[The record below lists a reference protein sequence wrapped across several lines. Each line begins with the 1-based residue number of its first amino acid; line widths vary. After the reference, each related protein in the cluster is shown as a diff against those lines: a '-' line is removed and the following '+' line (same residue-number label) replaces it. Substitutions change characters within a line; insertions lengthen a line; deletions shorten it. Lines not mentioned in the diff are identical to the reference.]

1 MAPISDR
8 MRPLKTRTAAL
19 LVALSLFG
27 AVPAASVQADPGAPQ
42 AVAAK
47 SCPPGYTHAALS
59 WGHKCLRAGQY
70 CKKDANGEYHRYD
83 FHCKRSGRLTYY

>member
-1 MAPISDR
+1 MVDGPS
-8 MRPLKTRTAAL
+8 MRTLKARTAGLLAALAL
-19 LVALSLFG
+19 LG
-27 AVPAASVQADPGAPQ
+27 AMPAASVEADPIGPQ

-47 SCPPGYTHAALS
+47 SCPPGFTHAALS

-70 CKKDANGEYHRYD
+70 CKTGANREYHRYG